1 MLVFYVFPIFSPV
14 VASIKILGQV
24 LFTLY
29 VLIEDTEYMSWCFRY
44 WDRKSVHPSYVSYQ
58 LALPFLA
65 QCPVISAWTLRST
78 NEENCLLLCL

>member
-1 MLVFYVFPIFSPV
+1 MLVFYVFHTFSPV
-14 VASIKILGQV
+14 VASIRVLGQV

-29 VLIEDTEYMSWCFRY
+29 ALIEYTEYMSWCFSY
-44 WDRKSVHPSYVSYQ
+44 WDRKSIHPSYVFYQ

-65 QCPVISAWTLRST
+65 QRPVISAWTLRST